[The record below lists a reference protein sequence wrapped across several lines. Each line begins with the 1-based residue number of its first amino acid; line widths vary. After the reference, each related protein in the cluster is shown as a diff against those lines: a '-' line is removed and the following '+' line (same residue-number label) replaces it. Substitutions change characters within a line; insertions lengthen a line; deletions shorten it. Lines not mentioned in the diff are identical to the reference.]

1 MTVETV
7 TLQKFVYGG
16 DLLGRLDDGRAV
28 FVPYGLPGETVRVR
42 LIEDKKRFARAD
54 LVEVLEPS
62 PERIQPRCKHHFSLA
77 ANTPKT
83 NWPEVC
89 GGCHYQHVPY
99 QEQLA
104 YKRAILADQLERIG
118 KLESPPVQATVA
130 SPQPWCYRNHIQ
142 FHVSPEGQ
150 LGFQAPRGAGVL
162 AIEECHLP
170 EKPINELWPQL
181 EIEAIPGLDRVA
193 IRLGANDDLLIILES
208 SEPEPVSLNVDIP
221 VSVVHLGP
229 GGLLVLAGDDHI
241 VIEVNGRL
249 FRVSAE
255 SFFQVNTP
263 MAAKMV
269 DYLLENLDLTEQ
281 TTLIDAYCGVGLFS
295 AFLAPHVGNLIGIE
309 SSPSACDDFVINLD
323 EFDHV
328 ALYQAPVEDVLP
340 ELEANP
346 EVILVDP
353 PRSGLDRRALDGI
366 LALKPETVAYVSCDP
381 ATLARDAKRL
391 TRGGY
396 RLETITPFDL
406 FPQTYH
412 IESISIWV
420 RA

>member
-1 MTVETV
+1 MSVETV

-28 FVPYGLPGETVRVR
+28 FVPYGLPGETVHVR

-77 ANTPKT
+77 ANTPKN
-83 NWPEVC
+83 NWPQVC

-99 QEQLA
+99 EEQLA

-118 KLESPPVQATVA
+118 QLESPPVQATVP
-130 SPQPWCYRNHIQ
+130 SPQPWYYRNHVQ
-142 FHVSPEGQ
+142 FHISPEGQ

-170 EKPINELWPQL
+170 EQTINELWPQL
-181 EIEAIPGLDRVA
+181 EIESIPGLDRVA
-193 IRLGANDDLLIILES
+193 IRLGANDDLLIVLES
-208 SEPEPVSLNVDIP
+208 SEPEPVSLSVDIP
-221 VSVVHLGP
+221 VSVLHQGP

-241 VIEVNGRL
+241 VIEVNERL
-249 FRVSAE
+249 FRVSAQ

-269 DYLLENLDLTEQ
+269 DHLLENLDLTTQ

-295 AFLAPHVGNLIGIE
+295 AFLGPHVGKLIGIE

-340 ELEANP
+340 ELEARP

-353 PRSGLDRRALDGI
+353 PRSGLGRRTLDGI
-366 LALKPETVAYVSCDP
+366 LALEPDTLAYVSCDP

-396 RLETITPFDL
+396 RLEAITPFDL

-412 IESISIWV
+412 IESISLWKQ
-420 RA
+420 A